1 MLSEDLLK
9 IIYAVIA
16 GGLIGFEREYR
27 DKSAGLRTIMFICVG
42 STVFTILSMH
52 FGAGDPSRVAAG
64 LVTGIGFIGTGVIR
78 REKGQTSG
86 ITTAALIWVTAGI
99 GMAIGQGS
107 YNIALL
113 TLITSLILM
122 WFLPFI
128 EFKFAPQK
136 EQVQY
141 SLTISN
147 DIELLQSIKEEIAK
161 HKVKIINETIQKEDD
176 DIVVNLNILGFGKSH
191 KEINRFF
198 IDNSKIKRCILS

>member
-1 MLSEDLLK
+1 MLSEELLK
-9 IIYAVIA
+9 ILYAVIA

-27 DKSAGLRTIMFICVG
+27 DKSAGLRTLMFICIG
-42 STVFTILSMH
+42 TTVFTMLSMRY
-52 FGAGDPSRVAAG
+52 FAGDPSRVAAG

-78 REKGQTSG
+78 RVNGQTSG

-107 YNIALL
+107 YNIAII

-141 SLTISN
+141 SITIGN
-147 DIELLQSIKEEIAK
+147 DIALLAEIKDELTK
-161 HKVKIINETIQKEDD
+161 HKVKIINETIQKDNED
-176 DIVVNLNILGFGKSH
+176 IIVNLNVLGFGKSH
-191 KEINRFF
+191 REINRYF
-198 IDNSKIKRCILS
+198 IDNAKIKRCILS

>member
-1 MLSEDLLK
+1 MLSEELLK
-9 IIYAVIA
+9 ILYAVIA

-27 DKSAGLRTIMFICVG
+27 DKSAGLRTLMFICVG
-42 STVFTILSMH
+42 TTVFTMLSMRY
-52 FGAGDPSRVAAG
+52 FAGDPSRVAAG

-78 REKGQTSG
+78 RVNGQTSG

-161 HKVKIINETIQKEDD
+161 HKVKIINETIQKDNED
-176 DIVVNLNILGFGKSH
+176 IIVNLNVLGFGKSH
-191 KEINRFF
+191 REINRYF
-198 IDNSKIKRCILS
+198 IDNAKIKRCILS